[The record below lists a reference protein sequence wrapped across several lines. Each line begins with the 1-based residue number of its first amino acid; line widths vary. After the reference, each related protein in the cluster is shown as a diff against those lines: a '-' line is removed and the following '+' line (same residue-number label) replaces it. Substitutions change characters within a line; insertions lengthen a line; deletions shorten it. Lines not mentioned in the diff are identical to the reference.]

1 MYIRRVKACIQLAKI
16 CHGRINDAR
25 CIIRKQFFS
34 DLLYQIDLPYVS
46 QITCVQTVKPKPLL
60 FPVFQYSRNI
70 IRQIMELVDGNV
82 RLDTSYAG
90 GARFVV
96 EWPQ

>member
-1 MYIRRVKACIQLAKI
+1 MNLTDDRQSQSGALSESVNLRKAFEDSIPIVL
-16 CHGRINDAR
+16 IN
-25 CIIRKQFFS
+25 S
-34 DLLYQIDLPYVS
+34 GTGLGLS
-46 QITCVQTVKPKPLL
+46 
-60 FPVFQYSRNI
+60 I

>member
-1 MYIRRVKACIQLAKI
+1 MIL
-16 CHGRINDAR
+16 GGTGLGL
-25 CIIRKQFFS
+25 S
-34 DLLYQIDLPYVS
+34 
-46 QITCVQTVKPKPLL
+46 
-60 FPVFQYSRNI
+60 I

-82 RLDTSYAG
+82 YLDTSYAG